1 MSTEPIV
8 HKEKPVQSSI
18 NPFARTLDAHVN
30 AGTVAVESE
39 RAIAEAQGK
48 LVIAKRFPRDQAKA
62 YSNIIDACKRHGL
75 AEEACYSFPR
85 GGEVV
90 SGPAIRLAEMLAANW
105 GNVDY
110 GIRELSR
117 KEGVSEME
125 AYCWD
130 LETNTMSSQK
140 FTVRHIRD
148 TRGGGRALTD
158 ERDIYELTANMGARR
173 LRARILAILP
183 ADLVQAAVDEC
194 GRTLAGGNGIPMA
207 DRIRKMLTA
216 FKALGVPAPLVEK
229 RLGHPLDNLSGDE
242 LADLTKIHNSLRD
255 NMSKLGDWFGDG
267 PQALP
272 DDDVPYTEAP
282 KPEARPTPPPRQ
294 RKGAAT
300 VAENQAPKTEAP
312 KVEPAPAPEP
322 TPEPTMTQRVDK
334 VLDDAD
340 KVALRAEGARE
351 AEAKR
356 RAKMDELSAK
366 LAEEAAANLKA
377 EAAASTPAK
386 APRAFIKPDEVLEVI
401 CTVKD
406 VTPLMLKVDGQD
418 MPSTKFNVTG
428 EYTGLVYHHKAGKIN
443 GKNPDGSVKV
453 EPEPIYVPGAVL
465 KLTLI
470 GKHFEKPP
478 ARTLAFVTA
487 VSAVGQAGEEF

>member
-8 HKEKPVQSSI
+8 HKDKPVVSHI
-18 NPFARTLDAHVN
+18 NPFARALEGHVN

-48 LVIAKRFPRDQAKA
+48 LVIAKRFPRDQARA
-62 YSNIIDACKRHGL
+62 YVNIIEACKRAGL

-183 ADLVQAAVDEC
+183 ADLVQAAVDQC
-194 GRTLAGGNGIPMA
+194 SKTLASGGEVPMA
-207 DRIRKMLTA
+207 DRIRQMLAA
-216 FKALGVPAPLVEK
+216 FKTLGVPAALIEK
-229 RLGHPLDNLSGDE
+229 RLGHGLDNLTGEE
-242 LADLTKIHNSLRD
+242 LADLRKIHNSLRD
-255 NMSKLGDWFGDG
+255 NMSKLGDWFGEGQKTSDE
-267 PQALP
+267 
-272 DDDVPYTEAP
+272 DVPYAETPPQPETERKTPPKKSTKGAAAVAENPAP
-282 KPEARPTPPPRQ
+282 AKPADAPIDVAATEVKPEVTKAEAKPTPATAESAVAAIKAEKVAEQDAAATPPPETKTKTEPKARAFL
-294 RKGAAT
+294 KNAEEIT
-300 VAENQAPKTEAP
+300 VACVVVDVQTLVANIANVPTPTVQVTVRGGFTGTIYDFGGATAEGDVLTAKPAWKAGNALTLTLLGKLNTKSGKVLVRAT
-312 KVEPAPAPEP
+312 KVE
-322 TPEPTMTQRVDK
+322 
-334 VLDDAD
+334 
-340 KVALRAEGARE
+340 
-351 AEAKR
+351 EAKS
-356 RAKMDELSAK
+356 ESP
-366 LAEEAAANLKA
+366 AAM
-377 EAAASTPAK
+377 
-386 APRAFIKPDEVLEVI
+386 EVE
-401 CTVKD
+401 
-406 VTPLMLKVDGQD
+406 
-418 MPSTKFNVTG
+418 
-428 EYTGLVYHHKAGKIN
+428 
-443 GKNPDGSVKV
+443 
-453 EPEPIYVPGAVL
+453 
-465 KLTLI
+465 
-470 GKHFEKPP
+470 
-478 ARTLAFVTA
+478 
-487 VSAVGQAGEEF
+487 

>member
-8 HKEKPVQSSI
+8 HKEKPVVTAI
-18 NPFARTLDAHVN
+18 NPFARQLEGHIN

-48 LVIAKRFPRDQAKA
+48 LVIAKRFPRDQARA
-62 YSNIIDACKRHGL
+62 YVNIIEACKRPGL

-183 ADLVQAAVDEC
+183 ADLVQAAVDQC
-194 GRTLAGGNGIPMA
+194 SKTLASGGETPMA
-207 DRIRKMLTA
+207 DRIRGMLTA
-216 FKALGVPAPLVEK
+216 FKTLGVPAALIEK
-229 RLGHPLDNLSGDE
+229 RLGHSLDNLTGEE
-242 LADLTKIHNSLRD
+242 LADLRKIHNSLRD

-267 PQALP
+267 AKA
-272 DDDVPYTEAP
+272 DEDVPYTDATPPPEPVRAPPPPRAKKGAAAVAENP
-282 KPEARPTPPPRQ
+282 KPAAQAAPIDVVATTPVPETKPTPP
-294 RKGAAT
+294 
-300 VAENQAPKTEAP
+300 
-312 KVEPAPAPEP
+312 PAPEP
-322 TPEPTMTQRVDK
+322 TPEP
-334 VLDDAD
+334 
-340 KVALRAEGARE
+340 
-351 AEAKR
+351 AKT
-356 RAKMDELSAK
+356 E
-366 LAEEAAANLKA
+366 
-377 EAAASTPAK
+377 PAK
-386 APRAFIKPDEVLEVI
+386 ADAPTTPKTALKDKETLDAVVTVAEVFTLYVTVDNERKPSV
-401 CTVKD
+401 
-406 VTPLMLKVDGQD
+406 QA
-418 MPSTKFNVTG
+418 NVTG
-428 EYTGLVYHHKAGKIN
+428 DFTGTVYQHGGATLEGDKLVANPLWEKGKTVRLSLVGTNFPKMNKVLPTVAGIAA
-443 GKNPDGSVKV
+443 V
-453 EPEPIYVPGAVL
+453 EAGPEEMA
-465 KLTLI
+465 
-470 GKHFEKPP
+470 
-478 ARTLAFVTA
+478 
-487 VSAVGQAGEEF
+487 